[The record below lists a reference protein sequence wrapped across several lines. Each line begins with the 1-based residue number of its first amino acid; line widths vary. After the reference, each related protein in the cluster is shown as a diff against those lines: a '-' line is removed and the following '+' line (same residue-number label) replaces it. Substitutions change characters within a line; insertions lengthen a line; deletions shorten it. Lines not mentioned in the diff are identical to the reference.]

1 MILDTFSILFQA
13 DTKAL
18 DKGLKDSDKSADKL
32 TDALRQTDK
41 SAAGLGAEVARLN
54 DELAQTDSVAAE
66 AGTSVATVLKS
77 MAGMAAGLFA
87 MGAISGRF
95 TETINELD
103 TIGRTAD
110 SLNLPVEDVDAFGR
124 SMIAMGGDAQGA
136 RDSLVDMA
144 ESIGEAVQDVESG
157 RAKVYQKL
165 GIALK
170 DVNGQAIT
178 ATEGMLRL
186 SDAVA
191 GMSKE
196 EAIFRI
202 KELGITDNRT
212 VELILKGRKEMER
225 MLAVQKEQSAV
236 TKESVALAQ
245 RYQES
250 MGRLQNAQDSI
261 VTQMTTAMV
270 PALTKVIDWVA
281 QGVEWMGRNSQTVT
295 AFFGAIA
302 AVIAAVYLPAMLSAA
317 AATLAATWPL
327 IAIGAIVASVAAAFA
342 LLYDD
347 VQNFLAGN
355 ESLIGQ
361 ISEKYPII
369 GQIVTTVADAI
380 GAAWAG
386 VKDFI
391 VDLWDA
397 VAPLGDAIGG
407 VFAAVGDTLGAF
419 LSLIGAVVAKVADL
433 LGIDLGGAFRGLGGV
448 IGAVMDGAVAVI
460 KAAVSYIIGAVDMV
474 AKAFGKVSSA
484 IGTVAGWLGMGDDG
498 KDEKAQAG
506 GDAKP
511 EAAKPEK
518 PTATTGRVKA
528 EAQPVSSAASR
539 RQAEA
544 SAVSPVQASPK
555 QVEAQVAAGNKA
567 LGAAN
572 ASPLNA
578 VTSNS
583 ITNSNA
589 VTNRETNV
597 NVGEVVVN
605 TQATDAQGIAKDVG
619 GSLEAQLAQVDSEF
633 STGRAR

>member
-1 MILDTFSILFQA
+1 MLLDTFSILFQA
-13 DTKAL
+13 DTRAL
-18 DKGLKDSDKSADKL
+18 DRGLRDSDRAADDL
-32 TDALRQTDK
+32 TDALRQTD
-41 SAAGLGAEVARLN
+41 
-54 DELAQTDSVAAE
+54 SVAA
-66 AGTSVATVLKS
+66 SVATVLKG

-87 MGAISGRF
+87 MGAIKGRF

-236 TKESVALAQ
+236 TKEAVALAQ

-261 VTQMTTAMV
+261 VTQMTVAMV
-270 PALTKVIDWVA
+270 PALTQVIDWVA

-327 IAIGAIVASVAAAFA
+327 IAIGAIVASAAAAFA

-347 VQNFLAGN
+347 VQNFLDGN
-355 ESLIGQ
+355 DSLIGQ

-391 VDLWDA
+391 SDLWDA

-419 LSLIGAVVAKVADL
+419 LSLIGAVVTKVADL

-498 KDEKAQAG
+498 KDENAQAG

-528 EAQPVSSAASR
+528 EAQPASSAASPK
-539 RQAEA
+539 QVEA
-544 SAVSPVQASPK
+544 NAVSPTQERSPQNKASVVSPAQASPK
-555 QVEAQVAAGNKA
+555 QVEAQVVAGNKA

-597 NVGEVVVN
+597 QVGEVVVN

>member
-1 MILDTFSILFQA
+1 MLLDTFSILFQA

-18 DKGLKDSDKSADKL
+18 DKGLKDSDKSAEKL

-54 DELAQTDSVAAE
+54 DELAQTDSVAAK

-225 MLAVQKEQSAV
+225 MLAVQKEQSSV

-261 VTQMTTAMV
+261 VTQMTAAMV

-327 IAIGAIVASVAAAFA
+327 IAIGAIVAGVAAAFA

-347 VQNFLAGN
+347 VQNFLDGN
-355 ESLIGQ
+355 DSLIGQ
-361 ISEKYPII
+361 ISEKYPIV

-407 VFAAVGDTLGAF
+407 VFSAVGDTLGAF

-433 LGIDLGGAFRGLGGV
+433 LGIDLGGAFQGLGGV

-460 KAAVSYIIGAVDMV
+460 KVAVSYIIGAVDMV
-474 AKAFGKVSSA
+474 AKAFSKVSSA
-484 IGTVAGWLGMGDDG
+484 VGTVAGWLGMGDDSKG
-498 KDEKAQAG
+498 EKAQAG

-528 EAQPVSSAASR
+528 EAQPASSAASP
-539 RQAEA
+539 RQVEA
-544 SAVSPVQASPK
+544 GAASPAQASPR
-555 QVEAQVAAGNKA
+555 QVEAQVVAGNKA